1 MAHYFFDWRDNGS
14 IDVDEEGVS
23 LPDLASAQAEA
34 YRSLLERA
42 REIPPGNERRSL
54 SIDIRDE
61 ASHHLLTVSVM
72 VEVMIAPSVA

>member
-1 MAHYFFDWRDNGS
+1 MDL
-14 IDVDEEGVS
+14 DEEGVS

-54 SIDIRDE
+54 SIDIRDD
-61 ASHHLLTVSVM
+61 ASHHLLTVSVV
-72 VEVMIAPSVA
+72 VEVVVAPSVS